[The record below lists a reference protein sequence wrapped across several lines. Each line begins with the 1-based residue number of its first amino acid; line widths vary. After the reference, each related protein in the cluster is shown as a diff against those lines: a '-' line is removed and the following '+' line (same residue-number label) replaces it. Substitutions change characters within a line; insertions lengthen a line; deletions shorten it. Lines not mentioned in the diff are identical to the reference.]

1 MQEPLKVEHSMQFPG
16 EVPDSEALMLP
27 VLSMTKDGKQH
38 RVSDVRQ
45 WVGDLLRLP
54 AEARAELLPSGGES
68 LFSNRVRWAIQYLKW
83 AGALKAIEHSVYQI
97 TDRGQSLLEESP
109 NGITAKTL
117 RRFREFAEPLQGDSA
132 TNGRCCVFQPFDG
145 KGPFDKRYDDTIAP
159 AIKASGL
166 QAYRVDR
173 DDGVVIPFE
182 TLHEQIRSA
191 TMCLAGISSQDPNVM
206 YELGF
211 AIACDKNIVL
221 ICSTQQTQRFPF
233 DIQHRR
239 IVQYASDSASDFEK
253 LRNDIVHSIH
263 ALLDTRQ
270 KAALEPFE

>member
-1 MQEPLKVEHSMQFPG
+1 MV
-16 EVPDSEALMLP
+16 P
-27 VLSMTKDGKQH
+27 VLRVSKDGKEH
-38 RVSDVRQ
+38 RVPDIIQ
-45 WVGDLLRLP
+45 QVGDQLQLSP
-54 AEARAELLPSGGES
+54 GARAELLPSGHES
-68 LFSNRVRWAIQYLKW
+68 LISNRVRWAVQYLTW
-83 AGALKAIEHSVYQI
+83 ASALKRIKRSFYQI
-97 TDRGQSLLEESP
+97 TDRGQSLLEEHP

-132 TNGRCCVFQPFDG
+132 TNGRCCVFQPFD

-191 TMCLAGISSQDPNVM
+191 TICLADISTQNPNVM

-211 AIACDKNIVL
+211 AIACDKNVVL
-221 ICSTQQTQRFPF
+221 ICSIQQTQRFPF

-239 IVQYASDSASDFEK
+239 IIQYASDSASDFEK

-263 ALLDTRQ
+263 ALLDTSQ
-270 KAALEPFE
+270 EAAMEASE

>member
-1 MQEPLKVEHSMQFPG
+1 MLTRLDATERTRHDLRSKRRQQMQEPLKVEHSMQFPG

-145 KGPFDKRYDDTIAP
+145 KAQKISFRPNWICRDVVAVAVINPAEGLMAPLEKTVAFGVPKLVWFSTLKNSARNCRLVRSVMAVVLNSDASTLARPGPLYTPRPKFPYVPAEAKRTH
-159 AIKASGL
+159 
-166 QAYRVDR
+166 R
-173 DDGVVIPFE
+173 D
-182 TLHEQIRSA
+182 
-191 TMCLAGISSQDPNVM
+191 
-206 YELGF
+206 
-211 AIACDKNIVL
+211 
-221 ICSTQQTQRFPF
+221 
-233 DIQHRR
+233 
-239 IVQYASDSASDFEK
+239 
-253 LRNDIVHSIH
+253 
-263 ALLDTRQ
+263 
-270 KAALEPFE
+270 